1 MKHIN
6 FSSFSTEIGLLT
18 VLNKESKAQV
28 ETSEA
33 RKQTILNSASGL
45 RPNNGKLKVL
55 VFPRVKVTFLWF
67 RLDICLFSMKV
78 SLAAAWLFLSWDP

>member
-1 MKHIN
+1 MEELTVMKHIN

-45 RPNNGKLKVL
+45 RPNNGIEG
-55 VFPRVKVTFLWF
+55 FGF
-67 RLDICLFSMKV
+67 
-78 SLAAAWLFLSWDP
+78 AAS